1 MEDKIL
7 KMFFEPERWEYAIAK
22 GIVKDVPKAVLY
34 QLCKPEKRIEM
45 YVAIRDGKYEIA
57 PPHTAKIPKD
67 TPGEWRTVYVNEG
80 ADRVLLSIAND
91 LLFELMP
98 DCVHPACKSYL
109 KGVGCGKV
117 VQEASRSLSPNPSPK
132 GKGSN
137 GPLGWKS
144 DLSKY
149 FDSVPIEFID
159 AAFDGVE
166 QRFGESKLID
176 VLRKYYHSDL
186 YIDGETK
193 QVCEK
198 YQSLKQGCSV
208 ASWLADVLLYHIDE
222 RLSKLDG
229 YYVRYSDDMLFIGRD
244 DDKAMAIL
252 TEELARMQMKLNP
265 KKVEWLDD
273 KHWFKF
279 LGFSIKGAS
288 ISMSNSRIK
297 KFQKEIEKRSLSLVP
312 SPKGK
317 GWKLPSFAKA
327 LNDINRY
334 LYHGDGQGH
343 SWATGILG
351 VVNVRQDIDTLNAFV
366 MDCLRAVYTGKTKV
380 GGLGYDK
387 QGKTGCIVRGRGRNV
402 SANRRKTGDT
412 IDGYISL
419 GCMQDAIRTSR
430 AAYDTLVRSL
440 SHNPSRGSRGQVLD
454 RSGRANQA
462 TCPLDPPFPFGE
474 GRGEAALE
482 AAYEVYKHSIPSE
495 KTMHR
500 TARFYALPES
510 ELSDEDMLYGVPRE
524 QAERELEQ
532 ALANFAYPEDA
543 GWFWQSKND
552 PDLVVL
558 RSWKPLPQPLPK
570 REGECYLR

>member
-1 MEDKIL
+1 MEDKLL

-22 GIVKDVPKAVLY
+22 GIVKDVPKNVLY
-34 QLCKPEKRIEM
+34 QLCKPEVRVRM
-45 YVAIRDGKYEIA
+45 YQAIANGTYEIA
-57 PPHTAKIPKD
+57 PPHTAKIPKE

-117 VQEASRSLSPNPSPK
+117 VQEVSRAICDTEPDED
-132 GKGSN
+132 GYI
-137 GPLGWKS
+137 GWKS

-166 QRFGESKLID
+166 QRFGDSKLID

-222 RLSKLDG
+222 KLSALDMV
-229 YYVRYSDDMLFIGRD
+229 YKRYSDDMVGIGPDAR
-244 DDKAMAIL
+244 KGMAIL
-252 TEELARMQMKLNP
+252 EDELAKMGMKLNP
-265 KKVEWLDD
+265 KKVEWLDAD
-273 KHWFKF
+273 HWFKF
-279 LGFSIKGAS
+279 LGFSIRGKD

-297 KFQKEIEKRSLSLVP
+297 KFQKEVESRTVKAKT
-312 SPKGK
+312 KGK
-317 GWKLPSFAKA
+317 DGKWHGVSFARA
-327 LNDINRY
+327 LNQVNRY

-366 MDCLRAVYTGKTKV
+366 MDCLRAVHTGKTKL

-402 SANRRKTGDT
+402 SANRLKTGDT

-440 SHNPSRGSRGQVLD
+440 SLDVRCKKDDVRCEHQPSAIEHQTSV
-454 RSGRANQA
+454 
-462 TCPLDPPFPFGE
+462 E
-474 GRGEAALE
+474 ALE

-495 KTMHR
+495 RTMHR

-510 ELSDEDMLYGVPRE
+510 ELSDEDMLYGMPRE
-524 QAERELEQ
+524 QAEAALEA
-532 ALANFAYPEDA
+532 ALADFAYPEDA

-558 RSWKPLPQPLPK
+558 RSWTKELTADERFQ
-570 REGECYLR
+570 RAMTSVEEVA